1 MICIDGV
8 TKTYNKDKTN
18 QVTALKDI
26 SLKIEKG
33 EMVSIMGR
41 SGAGKSTLLH
51 LLACIEKFDKGKL
64 CINKTDISNLRD
76 KALSRIRNEKI
87 GIVLQNF
94 SLIDTET
101 ALYNVML
108 PLYFSKQPLRTF
120 KQKAMDTLNSLNVGE
135 LANRKVNEMSGGQK
149 QRIAIARA
157 MINNPDILLADE
169 PTGAL
174 DLKTSKEIMGLMQQL
189 NNDGK
194 TIIVVTHEKEI
205 SAYCQRNIIIED
217 GEIVA

>member
-1 MICIDGV
+1 
-8 TKTYNKDKTN
+8 
-18 QVTALKDI
+18 
-26 SLKIEKG
+26 
-33 EMVSIMGR
+33 
-41 SGAGKSTLLH
+41 
-51 LLACIEKFDKGKL
+51 
-64 CINKTDISNLRD
+64 
-76 KALSRIRNEKI
+76 
-87 GIVLQNF
+87 
-94 SLIDTET
+94 
-101 ALYNVML
+101 
-108 PLYFSKQPLRTF
+108 
-120 KQKAMDTLNSLNVGE
+120 MDTLNSLNVGE